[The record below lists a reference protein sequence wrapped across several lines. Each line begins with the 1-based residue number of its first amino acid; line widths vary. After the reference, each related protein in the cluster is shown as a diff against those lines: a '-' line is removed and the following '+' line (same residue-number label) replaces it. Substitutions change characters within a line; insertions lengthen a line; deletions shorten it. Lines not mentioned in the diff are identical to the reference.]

1 MKRKQMN
8 DLSDSI
14 DAVFSALEMVMKVI
28 LGGFALVF
36 LGIPMAVFLF
46 PFVAPIYLYKKSCP
60 GVGKGQAFRSQA
72 IAP

>member
-28 LGGFALVF
+28 LGGFVLVF

-46 PFVAPIYLYKKSCP
+46 PFVAPVYLYKK
-60 GVGKGQAFRSQA
+60 A
-72 IAP
+72 IRVLGEDKQ

>member
-46 PFVAPIYLYKKSCP
+46 PFVVPIYLYKKA
-60 GVGKGQAFRSQA
+60 VRVLGKGKPSGPKR
-72 IAP
+72 